1 MSAHGMIAGLE
12 IMPWMGPVMVETWL
26 GLDY

>member
-1 MSAHGMIAGLE
+1 MSAHGMTAGLE
-12 IMPWMGPVMVETWL
+12 IMPWMGPVMVETRL

>member
-1 MSAHGMIAGLE
+1 MSAHGMTAGLE
-12 IMPWMGPVMVETWL
+12 TMPWVGPVVVETRL